1 MLIFLYNVS
10 NNPGRV
16 AVGERMTPND
26 GSHTNKEGG
35 AQARCQESGSE
46 KTDGT
51 QSDSQNRSSQDDAK
65 ESHPQESHPQ
75 ESDSQESHPSH
86 RCTEDRS

>member
-65 ESHPQESHPQ
+65 ESYP
-75 ESDSQESHPSH
+75 
-86 RCTEDRS
+86 